1 MRNLLI
7 FLLTVG
13 IASCSSVKVSYDI
26 DKSVNFTKFKTY
38 AYSEDAKNLPVQE
51 LNRNRVFTAIDR
63 ELAARGLSKSD
74 NPDVLIDLHVK
85 AEQKTEAT
93 ATTTGTGM
101 YGGYYGGY
109 YGRYGYGGGFSTTT
123 IDYNNY
129 VEGTLFIDVV
139 DVQGGNK
146 IVWQGR
152 GTKTVDEDASPEKRD
167 ANINDGIKSILA
179 TYPVKPIEKK

>member
-1 MRNLLI
+1 MKNLLI
-7 FLLTVG
+7 LLLAVG

-26 DKSVNFTKFKTY
+26 DKSVDFTKYKTY
-38 AYSEDAKNLPVQE
+38 NYSEDALKLPVQE
-51 LNRNRVFTAIDR
+51 LNRNRVFNAVDN
-63 ELAARGLSKSD
+63 ELASRGLSKSD
-74 NPDVLIDLHVK
+74 DPDVLIDLHVR

-101 YGGYYGGY
+101 YGGYGGPW
-109 YGRYGYGGGFSTTT
+109 RYGYGGGFSTTT
-123 IDYNNY
+123 IDYDNY
-129 VEGTLFIDVV
+129 IEGTLFINVV
-139 DVQGGNK
+139 DKAEDK

-167 ANINDGIKSILA
+167 ANINNGIKSIFA

>member
-1 MRNLLI
+1 MKNLLI
-7 FLLTVG
+7 LLLVVG

-26 DKSVNFTKFKTY
+26 DKSADFTKFKTY
-38 AYSEDAKNLPVQE
+38 GYTEDALKLPVQE
-51 LNRNRVFTAIDR
+51 LNRNRVFSAIDR

-74 NPDVLIDLHVK
+74 NPDVLIDLHVRT
-85 AEQKTEAT
+85 EQKTEAT

-129 VEGTLFIDVV
+129 IEGTLFIDVV
-139 DVQGGNK
+139 DKAQEK

-167 ANINDGIKSILA
+167 KNINEGIKSIFA
-179 TYPVKPIEKK
+179 TYPVKPAAKK

>member
-1 MRNLLI
+1 MKNLLI
-7 FLLTVG
+7 LLLAVG

-26 DKSVNFTKFKTY
+26 DKSVDFTKYKTY
-38 AYSEDAKNLPVQE
+38 NYSEDALKLPVQE
-51 LNRNRVFTAIDR
+51 LNRNRVINAVDR
-63 ELAARGLSKSD
+63 ELASRGLSKSD
-74 NPDVLIDLHVK
+74 NPDILIDLHVR

-101 YGGYYGGY
+101 YGGYGGPW
-109 YGRYGYGGGFSTTT
+109 RYGYGGGFSTTT
-123 IDYNNY
+123 IDYDNY
-129 VEGTLFIDVV
+129 IEGTLFINVV
-139 DVQGGNK
+139 DKAEDK

-167 ANINDGIKSILA
+167 ANINNGIKSIFA

>member
-7 FLLTVG
+7 LLLAVG

-26 DKSVNFTKFKTY
+26 DKSVDFTKYKTY
-38 AYSEDAKNLPVQE
+38 GYSEDALKLPVQE
-51 LNRNRVFTAIDR
+51 LNRNRVFTAVDR
-63 ELAARGLSKSD
+63 ELTSRGLSKSD
-74 NPDVLIDLHVK
+74 NPDVLIDLHVR

-101 YGGYYGGY
+101 YGGYGGY

-123 IDYNNY
+123 VNYNDYI
-129 VEGTLFIDVV
+129 EGTLFINVV
-139 DVQGGNK
+139 DKAQEK

-167 ANINDGIKSILA
+167 ANINSGIKSIFA
-179 TYPVKPIEKK
+179 TYPVKPIAK

>member
-1 MRNLLI
+1 MKNLLI
-7 FLLTVG
+7 LLLAVG
-13 IASCSSVKVSYDI
+13 IVSCSSVKVSYDI
-26 DKSVNFTKFKTY
+26 DKSADFTKYKTY
-38 AYSEDAKNLPVQE
+38 GYSEDALKLPVQE
-51 LNRNRVFTAIDR
+51 LNRNRVFNAIDR

-74 NPDVLIDLHVK
+74 NPDVLIDLHVRT
-85 AEQKTEAT
+85 EQKTEAT

-123 IDYNNY
+123 VNYNDYI
-129 VEGTLFIDVV
+129 EGTLFIDVV
-139 DVQGGNK
+139 DKAQEK

-167 ANINDGIKSILA
+167 KNINEGIKSIFA
-179 TYPVKPIEKK
+179 TYPVKPVKK